1 MTAIPAA
8 AGRCP
13 GCGGEIGPADR
24 FCETCGTVLSPT
36 AEFVDTTAE
45 EVPISVTAATSPQ
58 RRPDP
63 VDVPGAA
70 TSPSSPTPSAPG
82 SACAPA
88 ATPAAATSAP
98 TRLPPAPP
106 PAPPTVTD
114 PAWQPDELDEATVEI
129 RGRADRQIWSPAPTS
144 PATAPSRTCT
154 ECGGEVDAEGWC
166 TSCGAKAP
174 SERDHYRSS
183 PSSWVGG
190 VCDRGVRHHRNED
203 AMALQSEIELGS
215 RAVLVVCD
223 GVSSAPNSDIAST
236 AAVVAARQV
245 LVDHR
250 PAGLG
255 TPDSTARALEQVMV
269 DASLAANAA
278 VTSQGVDA
286 DGNPPSCTFAAA
298 VVDGPLIVHGVV
310 GDSRIYW
317 FPDEDGPVQLGEDDS
332 MAAFR
337 MAAGVERSTAENSP
351 GAHAITRW
359 LGSDTPDARA
369 RTGVLAVTA
378 PGWLLV
384 CSDGLWNYASE
395 PTDLQAQLRA
405 ALEAT
410 GGSPTDTALA
420 LVRWANAQG
429 GRDNVT
435 AALARCI
442 PASAQ
447 STVQS
452 QPATGSASTP
462 TGATT
467 AGIAN
472 AEESGDGNLQR

>member
-1 MTAIPAA
+1 MTATSPA

-24 FCETCGTVLSPT
+24 FCETCGTVLTPT
-36 AEFVDTTAE
+36 ADFVDTRTE

-70 TSPSSPTPSAPG
+70 TSPPTPAASPSAVAP
-82 SACAPA
+82 ATTPA
-88 ATPAAATSAP
+88 ATPVSAAPAP
-98 TRLPPAPP
+98 TS
-106 PAPPTVTD
+106 APPTVTD
-114 PAWQPDELDEATVEI
+114 PAWRHDELDEATVEI

-144 PATAPSRTCT
+144 PATAPSRACT

-203 AMALQSEIELGS
+203 AMALQSGSELGS

-255 TPDSTARALEQVMV
+255 TAGSTARALEQVMV

-278 VTSQGVDA
+278 VTAQGVDA
-286 DGNPPSCTFAAA
+286 EGNPPSCTFAAA

-317 FPDEDGPVQLGEDDS
+317 FPDDAAPVQLGEDDS

-369 RTGVLAVTA
+369 RTGVLAVTV

-395 PTDLQAQLRA
+395 PSDLQAQLRT

-442 PASAQ
+442 PAAGPA
-447 STVQS
+447 
-452 QPATGSASTP
+452 QPAAGSDAATTGS
-462 TGATT
+462 TT
-467 AGIAN
+467 AEIAN